1 MNISIL
7 QPEVPHYRI
16 SFFQQLKQLLK
27 GEENVYVYN
36 SLKSSKKQG
45 FNVDVSDISY
55 IPNIKRGGFLIYNP
69 FYLLNSKTD
78 VLVLM
83 FHFAHFTTW
92 LLLLT
97 KWLHRKKIILWGQG
111 ISVKRYLDEEHK
123 PNLLMKWQ
131 LSLAD
136 GAWIYMPKEKEQWQ
150 RIFPKKPLAA
160 LGNTIAG
167 AVDMVNYQ
175 PSYTKEELKQK
186 YGIMQDIIFIYC
198 ARFNTPLRRIDIWE
212 RVINELD
219 AHKYGFIVIG
229 DGESKP
235 DLKKYA
241 NVYDYGL
248 LYDDSV
254 KRELFAVAD
263 VYFQVAWMG
272 LSIVEAMAYGKPVF
286 TFKRTEEIKQGVEYD
301 YIRHGETGLLFNDY
315 SDCINQINSI
325 NKQYISE
332 MGSKARELIRISA
345 TPSSM
350 ANNAYSLLEKII

>member
-16 SFFQQLKQLLK
+16 SFFKQLKQLLN
-27 GEENVYVYN
+27 GEVNVFVYN
-36 SLKSSKKQG
+36 SLNSSKKQG

-55 IPNIKRGGFLIYNP
+55 IPNIKRGGFLVYNP
-69 FYLLNSKTD
+69 FCLLNSKTD

-83 FHFAHFTTW
+83 FHFAHLTTW

-111 ISVKRYLDEEHK
+111 ISVKRYSKEESK
-123 PNLLMKWQ
+123 PDLLLRWQ
-131 LSLAD
+131 LYLAD

-150 RIFPKKPLAA
+150 AIFPNKPLVA

-167 AVDMVNYQ
+167 AIDMVNYR
-175 PSYTKEELKQK
+175 PSFTTEELKQK
-186 YGIMQDIIFIYC
+186 YGIKQDVVFIYC
-198 ARFNTPLRRIDIWE
+198 ARFNTPLRRTDIWE
-212 RVINELD
+212 KVINELD

-229 DGESKP
+229 DGDSKP
-235 DLKKYA
+235 DLAKYA

-248 LYDDSV
+248 LYDDFV
-254 KRELFAVAD
+254 KRELFAIAD
-263 VYFQVAWMG
+263 AYFQVAWMG

-301 YIRHGETGLLFNDY
+301 YIRHGETGLLFNDF
-315 SDCINQINSI
+315 SDCLNQINLIDKQEI
-325 NKQYISE
+325 NK
-332 MGSKARELIRISA
+332 MGLKARELIRNSA

-350 ANNAYSLLEKII
+350 AANAFSLLEKII